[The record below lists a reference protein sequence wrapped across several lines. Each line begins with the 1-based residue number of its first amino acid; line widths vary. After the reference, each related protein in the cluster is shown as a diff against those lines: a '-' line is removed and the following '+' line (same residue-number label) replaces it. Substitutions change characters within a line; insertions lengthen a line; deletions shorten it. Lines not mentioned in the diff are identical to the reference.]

1 MEILHGVIPAQAF
14 TSPMCP
20 QRNKFH
26 MNFGDLLPVN
36 KWCHELNI
44 LCWHLRL

>member
-14 TSPMCP
+14 TSPMHP

-26 MNFGDLLPVN
+26 MNFDDLLPVN

-44 LCWHLRL
+44 LC